1 MEDSSPGR
9 SQCLGGVVEEVAL
22 DAELG
27 LGGIRGSVDGGV
39 GEGMVGGRRCD
50 VGVLRS
56 VRVAVHGRRTK
67 DGFTPYNHRMDTL
80 D

>member
-1 MEDSSPGR
+1 M
-9 SQCLGGVVEEVAL
+9 EEVAL

-27 LGGIRGSVDGGV
+27 LGGIRGSVGV
-39 GEGMVGGRRCD
+39 GEGMVGGRRRG

-56 VRVAVHGRRTK
+56 VGVAVLGRRTE
-67 DGFTPYNHRMDTL
+67 DGSTPDTL